1 MAERLTLARPYAE
14 AVFRL
19 AQEDNALAQW
29 SDVLQSLALIASD
42 AKMQD
47 IISNPET
54 DDEALFGLIVSITGK
69 LEAKME
75 NLVRVLME
83 NNRLILL
90 PEIAQLYEEQRA
102 RAEASVDVEVSSA
115 VKLDA
120 EQENVIAKALEKK
133 LGKKIKLSSSVDKS
147 LIGGV
152 VIHAGDLVIDGSV
165 KGHLDELASHLIH

>member
-19 AQEDNALAQW
+19 AQEDNTLAQW
-29 SDVLQSLALIASD
+29 SDVLQSLAMIAGD
-42 AKMQD
+42 EKMQD

-69 LEAKME
+69 LEPKME

-83 NNRLILL
+83 NNRLLL
-90 PEIAQLYEEQRA
+90 MPEVAQLYEEQRA
-102 RAEASVDVEVSSA
+102 QAEASVEVEVSSA
-115 VKLDA
+115 IKLDA
-120 EQENVIAKALEKK
+120 EQENIIAKALEKK
-133 LGKKIKLSSSVDKS
+133 LGKKIKLSSSVDES

>member
-120 EQENVIAKALEKK
+120 E
-133 LGKKIKLSSSVDKS
+133 
-147 LIGGV
+147 
-152 VIHAGDLVIDGSV
+152 
-165 KGHLDELASHLIH
+165 

>member
-14 AVFRL
+14 AIFQL
-19 AQEDNALAQW
+19 AQSDNALAQW

-42 AKMQD
+42 EQMQD

-69 LEAKME
+69 LDTKGE

-83 NNRLILL
+83 NDRLALL
-90 PEIAQLYEEQRA
+90 PEIGTLYEEHRA
-102 RAEASVDVEVSSA
+102 QAEASVDVEVSSA
-115 VKLDA
+115 VKLEA
-120 EQENVIAKALEKK
+120 GQEKLIAAALEKK
-133 LGKKIKLSSSVDKS
+133 LGKKIKLSSSVDES

-152 VIHAGDLVIDGSV
+152 VIQAGDLVIDGSV
-165 KGHLDELASHLIH
+165 KGRLGELASHLIH

>member
-19 AQEDNALAQW
+19 AQEDNAFAQW

-42 AKMQD
+42 DQMQD

-54 DDEALFGLIVSITGK
+54 DDEALFGLIVSVTGK
-69 LEAKME
+69 LESKAE

-83 NNRLILL
+83 NNRLILM

-102 RAEASVDVEVSSA
+102 QAEASVDVEISSA

-120 EQENVIAKALEKK
+120 EQEKVIAAALEKK
-133 LGKKIKLSSSVDKS
+133 LGKKIKLSSNVDES

-165 KGHLDELASHLIH
+165 KGRLGELASHLIH